1 MALESVTAAERLIQ
15 SNAANDDLEDG
26 EIPSDE
32 DDEPLPPPT
41 PVKAPDPAKS
51 SKSESHRDRNSESK
65 SSKSKSKSSTSTT
78 VSGTGGGKSDRFTKY
93 KNPSEDWA
101 GDVEKAIK
109 AALDG
114 DNNKEEKSKG
124 KGSSSR
130 SKNRKRSRDEKEE
143 ERNKDQKKR
152 RLSEDENGNEDED
165 EFMFVRG
172 ASPINRKDLHDGSP
186 PRRSHENDN
195 FDNNSD
201 RDSEERS
208 NRHRDEKRVSNRG
221 STPRRS
227 GKNER
232 TGKNKG
238 RGSARNER
246 NGRRNQ
252 ITDHNQDPD
261 SICLYFMQGKC
272 HRGDDCPFSHNALP
286 PRKMELCKFYLMD
299 CCAKRDKCLYMHHD
313 FPCKFHHTGLK
324 CGAGSNCKFSHEPL
338 NDQVKNILLKH
349 LETAPKEILGDFPR
363 LSRES
368 ALMMINHT
376 ARNHSQGLEDDS
388 QKIPSLFD
396 VSLTSPNAQGNTS
409 STDKDEDLSVD
420 SQKRSNSSKE
430 KKSANKKTRWGSDD
444 DRVPLE
450 QIVLL
455 QTVNQLGLN
464 LPNVALSLAMQ
475 QHQQMQQR
483 LLIQQC
489 IAANMDFY
497 NEIQGNVLLE
507 GKTKLTDGL
516 KDSEELTSKSSE
528 GHLISKDIDLRQLL
542 ANAMPKTPR
551 ILSLAEEAANLS
563 KSKFDEESD
572 REEESNLVIEVP
584 VEEDDKNKDLEV
596 DKKCKALE
604 DGTNSQLDSRDSPV
618 AKLSASGRETSTNL
632 PKTAQEIFLR
642 IQQQQKAAGDTL
654 ITSDEKLAVEN
665 ALKDQEEWYSDESDR
680 DNAAAAATAAADDN
694 DDGDDDD
701 DDDDD
706 DDGHGNLQIVLKDN
720 QKDEKSGRDNQY
732 SSIEET
738 PSLPSIILP
747 QPAPIVDKLGDLSKI
762 DISAEVTKLLSSIKP
777 PLKRIFDDS
786 SKNDEKSRTNS
797 PDSSETLSSAV
808 KLENEVLSPKSS
820 PTTNTATVSRDPR
833 MSRDPRQRRIEE
845 IKSTSPSI
853 SDLRKTDSRTLRLET
868 SIYSSGITSTD
879 YTHGMDTDFRARSD
893 QDHRRKDM
901 DLRQRFQD
909 FGDTDLRIGGFENG
923 RSDVDLRQMLTLP
936 FKPAPSHIPCTEIDA
951 SMASHLPLSYKVYVV
966 DIPRPNYTGLKL
978 TKNDAAVKHDPR
990 LRKIFRLSN
999 NDAPDSPMSPPQ
1011 SKQIPDTP
1019 KSPPQLRADPRRKTL
1034 EISNQI
1040 PGNSMISGMPPNSG
1054 DLSIG
1059 LGSSVMPGPVL
1070 NMGMAQSSML
1080 GGMNS
1085 ISGMMNMPIQ
1095 HTSGMPMGISQNGP
1109 SMQQN
1114 QLGLDSRFI
1123 QRNGGAGLLGPAP
1136 GLYSD
1141 VGPNYDQPFA
1151 GNNFNNFGSGAN
1163 ETMMGYGPS
1172 NQMNFGNNGPDWVGN
1187 SGANAGRNR
1196 GRVRR
1201 RNRNRSNPNNSSR
1214 GNRSPQ

>member
-15 SNAANDDLEDG
+15 RNCNAANDDLEDG

-680 DNAAAAATAAADDN
+680 DNAAAAATAAAAVDAARLLSLDKHVTHSLSLL
-694 DDGDDDD
+694 DQC
-701 DDDDD
+701 
-706 DDGHGNLQIVLKDN
+706 LVVYF
-720 QKDEKSGRDNQY
+720 SGKNNFQDKTSSSPPLISSY
-732 SSIEET
+732 SRYICVMF
-738 PSLPSIILP
+738 LFH
-747 QPAPIVDKLGDLSKI
+747 VCRDLSGHCDFRSLDPTFGLFPYYCI
-762 DISAEVTKLLSSIKP
+762 LLSPFFIEK
-777 PLKRIFDDS
+777 IFFS
-786 SKNDEKSRTNS
+786 
-797 PDSSETLSSAV
+797 
-808 KLENEVLSPKSS
+808 
-820 PTTNTATVSRDPR
+820 
-833 MSRDPRQRRIEE
+833 
-845 IKSTSPSI
+845 
-853 SDLRKTDSRTLRLET
+853 
-868 SIYSSGITSTD
+868 
-879 YTHGMDTDFRARSD
+879 F
-893 QDHRRKDM
+893 
-901 DLRQRFQD
+901 F
-909 FGDTDLRIGGFENG
+909 
-923 RSDVDLRQMLTLP
+923 
-936 FKPAPSHIPCTEIDA
+936 
-951 SMASHLPLSYKVYVV
+951 PLSTNV
-966 DIPRPNYTGLKL
+966 RP
-978 TKNDAAVKHDPR
+978 H
-990 LRKIFRLSN
+990 F
-999 NDAPDSPMSPPQ
+999 PP
-1011 SKQIPDTP
+1011 
-1019 KSPPQLRADPRRKTL
+1019 
-1034 EISNQI
+1034 
-1040 PGNSMISGMPPNSG
+1040 
-1054 DLSIG
+1054 
-1059 LGSSVMPGPVL
+1059 
-1070 NMGMAQSSML
+1070 
-1080 GGMNS
+1080 
-1085 ISGMMNMPIQ
+1085 
-1095 HTSGMPMGISQNGP
+1095 GISQQFPAILRLSQLPQTTSNCLFPLVQPERDERVYQMCIDTQPKASLSSLNG
-1109 SMQQN
+1109 N
-1114 QLGLDSRFI
+1114 TYVVRVV
-1123 QRNGGAGLLGPAP
+1123 
-1136 GLYSD
+1136 YHT
-1141 VGPNYDQPFA
+1141 QP
-1151 GNNFNNFGSGAN
+1151 
-1163 ETMMGYGPS
+1163 
-1172 NQMNFGNNGPDWVGN
+1172 
-1187 SGANAGRNR
+1187 
-1196 GRVRR
+1196 
-1201 RNRNRSNPNNSSR
+1201 
-1214 GNRSPQ
+1214 